1 MGLSFKPAALAQQ
14 CSAALQPEKPPILSL
29 SSLLEGYPAKQLAVF
44 KDWLLTFT
52 QGLKKEKGCLCGK
65 IIAAGL
71 FLWHR

>member
-1 MGLSFKPAALAQQ
+1 MELSFKPALAQQ
-14 CSAALQPEKPPILSL
+14 GSAALQPEELPRLPL
-29 SSLLEGYPAKQLAVF
+29 SSPLEVYPAKELAVF
-44 KDWLLTFT
+44 KNWLLTFA